1 MDSSPPAALYSS
13 LLLDHDSMIHLVLFF
28 TRGVSLQS
36 WKDAGILERELA
48 LYRRLMG
55 RGVRV
60 SLVTYG
66 DGSERKFAERIPG
79 ISILCN
85 DRRLPQAVYAFFLPL
100 LHGAALNG
108 ATVFK
113 TNQLD
118 GADVA
123 IRAAVYWRKPLIA
136 RCGYMR
142 SFILE
147 KELGASSPTAR
158 LMRRQEDRAFETA
171 RKIVVTTAALR
182 DDVVT
187 RVPTAEEK
195 TVVIPNYVDTS
206 LFQPVDRDE
215 TSGGILFVGRL
226 SPEKNLRAL
235 LDAIRPLD
243 VNLTIVGEGS
253 LRTAL
258 EERSADMASRIR
270 WRGIVPNAELP
281 KHMDKAA
288 LYVQPSLYEGHPK
301 TLIEAMACGL
311 PVIGGDSPGIRD
323 LIRHGETGWLCGTD
337 PAGIREAIQTLMS
350 RPDLRKQL
358 GENARRHALD
368 HFSLDRVV
376 DLELSVLSEAAASGT
391 TSAQISPHR
400 NS

>member
-1 MDSSPPAALYSS
+1 
-13 LLLDHDSMIHLVLFF
+13 MIHLVLFF

-215 TSGGILFVGRL
+215 TSG
-226 SPEKNLRAL
+226 
-235 LDAIRPLD
+235 
-243 VNLTIVGEGS
+243 
-253 LRTAL
+253 
-258 EERSADMASRIR
+258 
-270 WRGIVPNAELP
+270 
-281 KHMDKAA
+281 
-288 LYVQPSLYEGHPK
+288 
-301 TLIEAMACGL
+301 
-311 PVIGGDSPGIRD
+311 
-323 LIRHGETGWLCGTD
+323 
-337 PAGIREAIQTLMS
+337 
-350 RPDLRKQL
+350 
-358 GENARRHALD
+358 
-368 HFSLDRVV
+368 
-376 DLELSVLSEAAASGT
+376 
-391 TSAQISPHR
+391 
-400 NS
+400 

>member
-1 MDSSPPAALYSS
+1 
-13 LLLDHDSMIHLVLFF
+13 
-28 TRGVSLQS
+28 
-36 WKDAGILERELA
+36 
-48 LYRRLMG
+48 
-55 RGVRV
+55 
-60 SLVTYG
+60 
-66 DGSERKFAERIPG
+66 
-79 ISILCN
+79 
-85 DRRLPQAVYAFFLPL
+85 
-100 LHGAALNG
+100 
-108 ATVFK
+108 
-113 TNQLD
+113 
-118 GADVA
+118 
-123 IRAAVYWRKPLIA
+123 
-136 RCGYMR
+136 
-142 SFILE
+142 
-147 KELGASSPTAR
+147 
-158 LMRRQEDRAFETA
+158 
-171 RKIVVTTAALR
+171 
-182 DDVVT
+182 
-187 RVPTAEEK
+187 
-195 TVVIPNYVDTS
+195 
-206 LFQPVDRDE
+206 
-215 TSGGILFVGRL
+215 SGGILFVGRL